1 MNRALA
7 TELETVA
14 VAVVC
19 IVSERNVA
27 RLTVVVCN
35 VNTITLELVE
45 PLLVGLV
52 ASVLANVILLRA
64 VVLADAI
71 LNDCT
76 TVISC

>member
-14 VAVVC
+14 VAVVG